1 MSLPPIWLSS
11 FRMPC
16 FPQGSV
22 ILTWAASGDPGFV
35 EVDLG
40 VAEVASYSFMKLVM
54 CKLRDEYGS
63 EHCTPLRIKRVVIF
77 TTDIHCSCHAWRW
90 RLLKSVCF
98 DALKTKH
105 SRFSR
110 EKSMM
115 ARKKREGG
123 LSEDGTNMTY
133 ALS

>member
-1 MSLPPIWLSS
+1 MISS
-11 FRMPC
+11 GPSA
-16 FPQGSV
+16 G
-22 ILTWAASGDPGFV
+22 
-35 EVDLG
+35 
-40 VAEVASYSFMKLVM
+40 YSFMKLVM
-54 CKLRDEYGS
+54 CKLRDECGS
-63 EHCTPLRIKRVVIF
+63 EHCTPLRIK
-77 TTDIHCSCHAWRW
+77 SCHAWRW